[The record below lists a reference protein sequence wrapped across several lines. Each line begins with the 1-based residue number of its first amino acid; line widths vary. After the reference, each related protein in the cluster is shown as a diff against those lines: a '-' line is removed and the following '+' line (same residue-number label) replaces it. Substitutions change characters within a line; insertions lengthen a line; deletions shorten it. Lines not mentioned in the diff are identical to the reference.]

1 MNPIK
6 KIGKTIV
13 AHCNKLI
20 DPPPSEKVARETK
33 VCPFCNN
40 KAEQDL
46 FSRRIPDY
54 DVFRCEN
61 CSTTLYFKGDVLFIY
76 VIVMEQGQKYKLDGT
91 DYLFPDSYNI
101 ICEIG
106 PCVSAIYKNNELIN
120 KGMLQIFAP
129 EEAKRKLKTLLV
141 FS

>member
-6 KIGKTIV
+6 KIGKAV
-13 AHCNKLI
+13 ADHYNKI
-20 DPPPSEKVARETK
+20 AAPPSRKIERYTK
-33 VCPFCNN
+33 TCPFCSK
-40 KAEQDL
+40 KADADM
-46 FSRRIPDY
+46 FSSRVPDY
-54 DVFRCEN
+54 DVFICAN

-76 VIVMEQGQKYKLDGT
+76 VIVIEQGQTYELEGT
-91 DYLFPDSYNI
+91 NHLFPDSYNI

-120 KGMLQIFAP
+120 KEMPQIFTP